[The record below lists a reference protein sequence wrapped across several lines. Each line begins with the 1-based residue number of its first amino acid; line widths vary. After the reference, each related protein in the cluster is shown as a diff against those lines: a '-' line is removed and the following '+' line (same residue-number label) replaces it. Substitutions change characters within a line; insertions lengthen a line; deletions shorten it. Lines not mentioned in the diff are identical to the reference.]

1 MRPKILS
8 YICYSCVIVAQ
19 ALSSIGGSILVLISA
34 DHNNIVIGF
43 VDINEWNRRSQ
54 IMDLLITK
62 NVLVDCNAN
71 WISSQLIGR
80 RLCSKV
86 PFQLFSLRE
95 KNFERAELAAF
106 QSVQSFALSEKYQSI
121 NQPLLAFHRKRN
133 SLTKEARFREDIK
146 REASFSFW
154 PCPSLSSIQSW
165 RLKKEDQVARIR
177 VKRGGGK
184 KTQLELVECDRN
196 WRIGRC
202 FAQSSSHILSLKA
215 GVLSQEPLP
224 SMKWS

>member
-1 MRPKILS
+1 ML
-8 YICYSCVIVAQ
+8 
-19 ALSSIGGSILVLISA
+19 
-34 DHNNIVIGF
+34 D
-43 VDINEWNRRSQ
+43 RS
-54 IMDLLITK
+54 
-62 NVLVDCNAN
+62 AN

-146 REASFSFW
+146 REASFSF
-154 PCPSLSSIQSW
+154 
-165 RLKKEDQVARIR
+165 
-177 VKRGGGK
+177 
-184 KTQLELVECDRN
+184 
-196 WRIGRC
+196 
-202 FAQSSSHILSLKA
+202 
-215 GVLSQEPLP
+215 
-224 SMKWS
+224 

>member
-1 MRPKILS
+1 
-8 YICYSCVIVAQ
+8 
-19 ALSSIGGSILVLISA
+19 
-34 DHNNIVIGF
+34 
-43 VDINEWNRRSQ
+43 
-54 IMDLLITK
+54 MDLLITK
-62 NVLVDCNAN
+62 NVLLDCNAN
-71 WISSQLIGR
+71 LISSQLIGR

-86 PFQLFSLRE
+86 PFQLFPLRE

-146 REASFSFW
+146 REVLFSLRSDHVWVFQVFNLDVW
-154 PCPSLSSIQSW
+154 
-165 RLKKEDQVARIR
+165 KKRTKLHESGS
-177 VKRGGGK
+177 RGGGK
-184 KTQLELVECDRN
+184 KIQLELVECDRN

-202 FAQSSSHILSLKA
+202 FAQSSSHILWLKA

>member
-1 MRPKILS
+1 MRPKILF

-146 REASFSFW
+146 REVSFSLRSDHVWVSQVFNLDVW
-154 PCPSLSSIQSW
+154 
-165 RLKKEDQVARIR
+165 KKRTKLHESGS
-177 VKRGGGK
+177 RGGK
-184 KTQLELVECDRN
+184 ENSTRTSWVRQKLN
-196 WRIGRC
+196 W
-202 FAQSSSHILSLKA
+202 
-215 GVLSQEPLP
+215 
-224 SMKWS
+224 

>member
-1 MRPKILS
+1 MDENGKLRTL
-8 YICYSCVIVAQ
+8 YCVK
-19 ALSSIGGSILVLISA
+19 
-34 DHNNIVIGF
+34 
-43 VDINEWNRRSQ
+43 EWNRRSQ
-54 IMDLLITK
+54 TMTLLITK
-62 NVLVDCNAN
+62 NALLDCNAN
-71 WISSQLIGR
+71 WISSQLIG

-146 REASFSFW
+146 REVSFSLRSDHVWVSQVFNLDVW
-154 PCPSLSSIQSW
+154 
-165 RLKKEDQVARIR
+165 KKRTKLHESGS
-177 VKRGGGK
+177 RGGGK

-196 WRIGRC
+196 WIGN
-202 FAQSSSHILSLKA
+202 
-215 GVLSQEPLP
+215 P
-224 SMKWS
+224 WSNVQISRKRSWC